1 MLKARTATRRSWN
14 TEAGQATTQR
24 IESLPNLSTFEAP
37 PVYLWT
43 VSRTLELSLQSS
55 LQLSLTVLV
64 CYRSRGKYLALD
76 GVYHPLRVALSSNP
90 TPGKRSERRER
101 IAGPNRPCTLHGP
114 WPRSG
119 GLGRRAPRQNGPSLT
134 PHCNPPLQRE
144 LRCWANLFSLAVTQ
158 RILVSFF
165 SSAY

>member
-1 MLKARTATRRSWN
+1 MRPSQKALTAHTATRRSWN
-14 TEAGQATTQR
+14 TLEARRAPTQR
-24 IESLPNLSTFEAP
+24 VESLPNLSTFEAP

-90 TPGKRSERRER
+90 TPGMRSERRER

-119 GLGRRAPRQNGPSLT
+119 GLGRRAPRQNEPSLT
-134 PHCNPPLQRE
+134 PHCNPP
-144 LRCWANLFSLAVTQ
+144 
-158 RILVSFF
+158 
-165 SSAY
+165 

>member
-1 MLKARTATRRSWN
+1 MPLL
-14 TEAGQATTQR
+14 TEPPGQR

-64 CYRSRGKYLALD
+64 CYRSRGKYLSLD

-90 TPGKRSERRER
+90 TPGMRTDWRKR
-101 IAGPNRPCTLHGP
+101 IAGPYRPCTLHGP

-119 GLGRRAPRQNGPSLT
+119 GLGLRAFHQNSPSLT
-134 PHCNPPLQRE
+134 PHCNPPLQRG
-144 LRCWANLFSLAVTQ
+144 LRCWAVPLSLAVTPG
-158 RILVSFF
+158 ILVSFF